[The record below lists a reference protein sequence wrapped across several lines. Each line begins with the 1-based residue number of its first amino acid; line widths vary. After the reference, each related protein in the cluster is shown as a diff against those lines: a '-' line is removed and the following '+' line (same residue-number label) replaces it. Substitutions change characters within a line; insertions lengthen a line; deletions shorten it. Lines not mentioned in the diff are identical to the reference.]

1 MNTNSGTIYIGY
13 DDNWNLIGN
22 PYPSSIDVM
31 SFLSNNPDL
40 DGNVRIWSSTA
51 LPSNLVSDPFYGD
64 YLYNYS
70 PNDYIVHNGTAT
82 TSGPGT
88 FNGNIATGQGFMV
101 MMDEGATAATSNVT
115 FTNSMRNSSYDNSE
129 FFRNSQ
135 PVSSKHRIW
144 LDLIAN
150 VPNGIVSRTVIG
162 YVDGATDEKDR
173 LFDAVTSYKTS
184 QNFYSILNNDIL
196 CIQGKGLPF
205 VDNDVIPLGYKAA
218 IRGSYSVAIAAVDG
232 IFNENQDVYLEDL
245 QTNTIHN
252 LSQSPYTFQSEI
264 GIFNNR
270 FVLRY
275 KDTVLSNP
283 NFDIDSI
290 LIYTESNH
298 VIINSGIETIASY
311 EIYDILGR
319 VIKNGSGLSTNQVI
333 SELEVTNQPLIV
345 KVKLANN
352 QIISKKIIH

>member
-1 MNTNSGTIYIGY
+1 MYFKKRLRIDYTIYK
-13 DDNWNLIGN
+13 
-22 PYPSSIDVM
+22 
-31 SFLSNNPDL
+31 
-40 DGNVRIWSSTA
+40 
-51 LPSNLVSDPFYGD
+51 
-64 YLYNYS
+64 
-70 PNDYIVHNGTAT
+70 
-82 TSGPGT
+82 
-88 FNGNIATGQGFMV
+88 
-101 MMDEGATAATSNVT
+101 EGSC
-115 FTNSMRNSSYDNSE
+115 
-129 FFRNSQ
+129 
-135 PVSSKHRIW
+135 
-144 LDLIAN
+144 
-150 VPNGIVSRTVIG
+150 
-162 YVDGATDEKDR
+162 EKDR

-218 IRGSYSVAIAAVDG
+218 RRGSYSVAIAAVDG
-232 IFNENQDVYLEDL
+232 VYNENQVVYLEDL

>member
-1 MNTNSGTIYIGY
+1 M
-13 DDNWNLIGN
+13 
-22 PYPSSIDVM
+22 
-31 SFLSNNPDL
+31 
-40 DGNVRIWSSTA
+40 
-51 LPSNLVSDPFYGD
+51 
-64 YLYNYS
+64 
-70 PNDYIVHNGTAT
+70 
-82 TSGPGT
+82 
-88 FNGNIATGQGFMV
+88 
-101 MMDEGATAATSNVT
+101 
-115 FTNSMRNSSYDNSE
+115 
-129 FFRNSQ
+129 
-135 PVSSKHRIW
+135 
-144 LDLIAN
+144 
-150 VPNGIVSRTVIG
+150 
-162 YVDGATDEKDR
+162 
-173 LFDAVTSYKTS
+173 
-184 QNFYSILNNDIL
+184 NNDIL

-218 IRGSYSVAIAAVDG
+218 RRGSYSVAIAAVDG
-232 IFNENQDVYLEDL
+232 VFNENQEVYLEDL